1 MRNFA
6 IIILFLATVFHPS
19 RVHALIDPARA
30 AAIEKAEASG
40 KKAGSDEYRQAV
52 IAALK
57 ATDMDCVTG
66 HVTFNEYNNPEKTAA
81 IINITGGAAKYWGN
95 Y

>member
-1 MRNFA
+1 MVYDHDRFNDLEDA
-6 IIILFLATVFHPS
+6 II
-19 RVHALIDPARA
+19 D
-30 AAIEKAEASG
+30 
-40 KKAGSDEYRQAV
+40 AV
-52 IAALK
+52 K